1 MTGYILF
8 LLFWLVFGV
17 LYLSRDK
24 TLDDEKIKNCE
35 LW

>member
-8 LLFWLVFGV
+8 LLFWTVFAAG
-17 LYLSRDK
+17 YLLRDPA
-24 TLDDEKIKNCE
+24 LDDEKTRSCD